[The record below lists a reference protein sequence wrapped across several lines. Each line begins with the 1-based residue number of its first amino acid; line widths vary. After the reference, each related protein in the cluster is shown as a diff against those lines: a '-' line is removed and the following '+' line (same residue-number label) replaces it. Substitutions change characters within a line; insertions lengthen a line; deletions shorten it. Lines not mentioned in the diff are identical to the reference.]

1 MTLLQDQYNLNVWIE
16 RKYKYCFYYKYCL
29 EFFIAKNEYN
39 TSKRSHFS
47 KRRYNEAKMSLSFH
61 LLCKLRLF
69 WKDFSTNHYSKVLY
83 DLEICQ
89 KTNIS
94 TVLLQ
99 VLFEKIFKWLYYKTS
114 TKAMLVVLK
123 NIRPGLII
131 EMWEYSLGDFKILNS
146 LNNFWSFH

>member
-1 MTLLQDQYNLNVWIE
+1 MYCLENFQNDSIIRPVQRQCLKWK
-16 RKYKYCFYYKYCL
+16 KYKYCFYYKYCL

-69 WKDFSTNHYSKVLY
+69 WKDFSINYYLKVLY

-99 VLFEKIFKWLYYKTS
+99 VLFEKNFKWLYYKTS

-131 EMWEYSLGDFKILNS
+131 EMWE
-146 LNNFWSFH
+146 